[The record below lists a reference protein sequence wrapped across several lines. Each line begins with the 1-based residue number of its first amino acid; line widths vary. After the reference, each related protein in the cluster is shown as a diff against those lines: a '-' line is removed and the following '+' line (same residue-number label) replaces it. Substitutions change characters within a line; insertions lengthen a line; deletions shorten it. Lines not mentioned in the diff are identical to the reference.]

1 MDIERAR
8 EFTRRHHHAVLATR
22 NPDGGIQ
29 QSPLLVGVDAEGRFV
44 ISSRESAVKTRNLR
58 ADPWAQLCV
67 LSDGFFGPW
76 MYVEGQ
82 AEVVSLPDA
91 MEPLVDYYRR
101 LSGEH
106 EDWDEYREAMRR
118 DGRVLIRVSAT
129 RVGPDREG

>member
-76 MYVEGQ
+76 MYVEGE

-106 EDWDEYREAMRR
+106 EDWDEYRDAMRR